1 MPMRPPAVTDDTDKP
16 VQITI
21 RLADGERRDGAA
33 QELSDSERREIET
46 ILELNDKAKLDAFCR
61 EIGNAVG
68 YFRLQRDMP
77 SLGGSHKTDRKAL
90 LQLKKAAERLQKDLD
105 ELPASALKR
114 LDLALQALAHEER
127 RQTRTDDVEDAA
139 EFHISAMPAVTAET
153 GNLLSGVE
161 TGLPKIAAAIE
172 FIETYTR
179 TKSGGRPLDAPM
191 AILANRTANAF
202 MDVLE
207 ETPTTTVSGRY
218 EQILKVALTAGWD
231 TDAWDRDLH
240 SFVRKTLEG
249 IKPL

>member
-1 MPMRPPAVTDDTDKP
+1 MTDDTGKP

-21 RLADGERRDGAA
+21 RLADGERRHGAA

-46 ILELNDKAKLDAFCR
+46 ILELDDKAKLDAFRR
-61 EIGNAVG
+61 EIGNAVS

-127 RQTRTDDVEDAA
+127 RQSRTEDLEDAA
-139 EFHISAMPAVTAET
+139 EFHISAMPTVTGET
-153 GNLLSGVE
+153 ANLLSSVE
-161 TGLPKIAAAIE
+161 KEILRIAAAVE

-191 AILANRTANAF
+191 AILANKIADAF
-202 MDVLE
+202 ITVLE
-207 ETPTTTVSGRY
+207 ETPTTTVNGRY
-218 EQILKVALTAGWD
+218 EQILKLALTAGGD
-231 TDAWDRDLH
+231 ADAWDRDLH
-240 SFVRKTLEG
+240 TLVRKTLEG
-249 IKPL
+249 IKPT